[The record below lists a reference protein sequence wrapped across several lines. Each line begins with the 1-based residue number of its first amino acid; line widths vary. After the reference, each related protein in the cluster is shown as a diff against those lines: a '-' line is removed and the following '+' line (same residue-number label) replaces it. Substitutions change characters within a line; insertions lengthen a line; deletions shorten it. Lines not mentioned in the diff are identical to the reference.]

1 MLFNTGGMYTF
12 NTIAPITL
20 NNYTNVKAVGVID
33 FDLAIN
39 FEDVIGIN
47 EKVQE
52 EIGHTI
58 EGIEGSKF
66 YIFRGPNDEKIILS
80 ELWIVQDSIKQ
91 IESLD
96 LLVKVKNVEDTDKVV
111 IQNLLRKARY
121 LNIEIT
127 EL

>member
-1 MLFNTGGMYTF
+1 MLFETGNIYSF

-20 NNYTNVKAVGVID
+20 NNYENVKAVGVVD
-33 FDLAIN
+33 FDIAVN
-39 FEDVIGIN
+39 FEDIIGIH

-52 EIGHTI
+52 EVGTVI

-80 ELWIVQDSIKQ
+80 ELWIVQDSIKL

-96 LLVKVKNVEDTDKVV
+96 LLVKIKNVEDTDKVV
-111 IQNLLRKARY
+111 IQNLLRKAGY
-121 LNIEIT
+121 LDIEIT